1 MVGIIPTTEA
11 LQLAQDAGMDLVEVS
26 PNDRPPVCR
35 IMDFGKFKYE
45 QKKRLS
51 QKSNKQHQTQLKE
64 IRLRPKTGQHDINF
78 KVKRAKEFLAQND
91 KVKVNVIFRGRENA
105 HHERGRKILEG
116 VMELLEDIAKVEKPA
131 GMEGPRAMSMILAP
145 K

>member
-1 MVGIIPTTEA
+1 MAGIIPTA
-11 LQLAQDAGMDLVEVS
+11 DGLKLAQEAGMDLVEVS

-51 QKSNKQHQTQLKE
+51 QKSNKQHQSQLKE
-64 IRLRPKTGQHDINF
+64 IRLRPKTGQHDIDF
-78 KVKRAKEFLAQND
+78 KVKRAKEFLSQND

-105 HHERGRKILEG
+105 HHERGRQILAG
-116 VMELLEDIAKVEKPA
+116 VLEMLEDIAKIEKPA